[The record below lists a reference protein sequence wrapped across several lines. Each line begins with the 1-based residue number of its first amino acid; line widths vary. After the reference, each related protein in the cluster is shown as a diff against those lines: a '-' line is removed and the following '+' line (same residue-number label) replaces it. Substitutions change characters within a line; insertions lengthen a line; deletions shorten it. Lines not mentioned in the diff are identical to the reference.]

1 MSKKFHV
8 RRHHRASARKRGL
21 KLHGG
26 LGAAACGML
35 VVAFFVGY
43 LVQVNATSSKG
54 FQIRT
59 LESQISDLK
68 EAGDK
73 MELKVAQE
81 QSVQAVEE
89 KVKGMGMVP
98 TPEVQYVTAG
108 SPVVAQR

>member
-1 MSKKFHV
+1 MARKFHA
-8 RRHHRASARKRGL
+8 RRHPHARKAGLRLPRGA
-21 KLHGG
+21 GAFA
-26 LGAAACGML
+26 LGALL
-35 VVAFFVGY
+35 VASFVGY

-68 EAGDK
+68 QAGDK

-81 QSVQAVEE
+81 QSVQSVED
-89 KVKGMGMVP
+89 KVQQMGMVP
-98 TPEVQYVTAG
+98 TPQVDYVSAP